1 MNDDDRSARLLREVF
16 LAGFMSGLPAED
28 LALATARLAAAMDDV
43 RLQEGEV
50 LYREGELPAEH
61 YFVVRGEVKLETP
74 GAPTWTLGDRALVGT
89 LDVTIGRPRS
99 RTATATRD
107 THLLRQSAGDWL
119 DMLED
124 NFEMTRAGVQGLA
137 AGVHRLRLELG
148 RIGPEHDGARS
159 ISHTD
164 ARRLDLVER
173 VFALRKVDL
182 FTGADVQAL
191 MSLAEIAREVE
202 FAPGEAVFAR
212 GGSNEA
218 LVLVLAGQVTV
229 SDAES
234 TRRDAFGPYEL
245 VLGSAAVSAED
256 LGYQARADTAVRVL
270 RIGHEDYFDVMEE
283 HFLLARSAMKALA
296 IERELLMNERGRR
309 AASASPEPNA
319 EMT

>member
-16 LAGFMSGLPAED
+16 LAGFMSGLSVED
-28 LALATARLAAAMDDV
+28 LATATARLAAV
-43 RLQEGEV
+43 
-50 LYREGELPAEH
+50 
-61 YFVVRGEVKLETP
+61 
-74 GAPTWTLGDRALVGT
+74 
-89 LDVTIGRPRS
+89 
-99 RTATATRD
+99 TATRD

-124 NFEMTRAGVQGLA
+124 SFEMTRAGVQGLA

-148 RIGPEHDGARS
+148 RIGPEHDVARS
-159 ISHTD
+159 TSHAD
-164 ARRLDLVER
+164 ALRFDLVER
-173 VFALRKVDL
+173 VFALRKVAI

-191 MSLAEIAREVE
+191 MSLAEIARVVE
-202 FAPGEAVFAR
+202 FAPGETVFAR

-218 LVLVLAGQVTV
+218 LILVLAGQVTV

-234 TRRDAFGPYEL
+234 ARRDTFGPYEL

-256 LGYQARADTAVRVL
+256 LGYQARADTAARVL

-296 IERELLMNERGRR
+296 IERELLMNECGRR
-309 AASASPEPNA
+309 AASAGLEPKIVA
-319 EMT
+319 PK